1 MLRKGMLTLAAL
13 AALGAAALAP
23 NTAEAMHDGFG
34 GFRGHFAPV
43 AFHNRFV
50 GHDRFMFRDRFA
62 FRQHAFP
69 FRRSFAFAASPFI
82 VGDSCTIVRRVW
94 TPWGWRW
101 HRVWACG

>member
-1 MLRKGMLTLAAL
+1 MLRKSIITLAAL

-23 NTAEAMHDGFG
+23 DTAAAMQRGFG
-34 GFRGHFAPV
+34 GFHSHFAPV

-50 GHDRFMFRDRFA
+50 VRDRFVLRDRFA
-62 FRQHAFP
+62 FRHFLP
-69 FRRSFAFAASPFI
+69 FRHRFVFAASPFI
-82 VGDSCTIVRRVW
+82 VDDSCTIVRRVW